1 MKDIDRVL
9 RDAQTGQT
17 WTIGFLSWRATDDP
31 NYPDLRGRMRLGCTP
46 ASGNRVYIEVPTY
59 EARFLDCL
67 INFESYYFESL
78 GEHTAWNETEEPS
91 SAPFP

>member
-17 WTIGFLSWRATDDP
+17 WTIGFLSWRATDDR

-46 ASGNRVYIEVPTY
+46 ASGNRVYIEVPTD
-59 EARFLDCL
+59 EARNDDAVLERL
-67 INFESYYFESL
+67 R
-78 GEHTAWNETEEPS
+78 TQS
-91 SAPFP
+91 SR